1 MSFPINPILN
11 QIYNYP
17 SSGVSYRWDGEKW
30 TSHSTTSASGVPVS
44 GPPGPSGPTGPV
56 GATGPVGPPGPPG
69 TSNTS
74 GPPGTNPGPPGS
86 TGATGPV
93 STNPGPP
100 GATGIGGPTGATGLT
115 GATGPISTVPGS
127 TGATGPSG
135 LPSTNPGPP
144 GSTGATGP
152 SGPAGGAG
160 VLVSDFGAVGNG
172 TTDDTTSIQ
181 NAINYAQARGMT
193 VELVGGKTYKI
204 TSTLTLQHGR
214 NISDGQVYHARLKGN
229 NATIYPV
236 ISSGSYAIKVVP
248 RCTFANRG
256 TGRGIAD
263 IQISGLVF
271 ENGTTSHALKI
282 GETGFWCDNF
292 SWSRLDNLT
301 VQNYSNTGGQIRFEE
316 CRHILC
322 HGLDLRQN
330 SLVIETKTANSFTG
344 DIMFYGC
351 EFASSEGALA
361 NASIPPLLI
370 KSAVLG
376 GECRGIHF
384 QDCQIYRSTTLLE
397 AVNGGT
403 VGDIWFGSCQ
413 FDGPSSQTGT
423 QAVKIS
429 STGSSSRIFQIHFV
443 SCYFVNYTSAAIHA
457 VASNNGSIIQ
467 LEINGGGM
475 NLISGNANAGQAVI
489 FCDFVFGVSI
499 RGMQFDAM
507 NATNLFTLT
516 SCTDVV
522 ITDNVLTNSQNN
534 VSYGVTIGG
543 AGTNRYS
550 IIGNI
555 LRTGVS
561 TINDYSN
568 GTLTRQVVYNIP

>member
-1 MSFPINPILN
+1 MAISFPLSPVLN
-11 QIYNYP
+11 QLYTIP
-17 SSGVSYRWDGEKW
+17 SSNITYRWDGEKW
-30 TSHSTTSASGVPVS
+30 TSYSTTAVSGVPVS
-44 GPPGPSGPTGPV
+44 GPPGPTGPSGPSGPS
-56 GATGPVGPPGPPG
+56 GPIGPPGPPG
-69 TSNTS
+69 TGTAS
-74 GPPGTNPGPPGS
+74 GPPGTNPGPPGP
-86 TGATGPV
+86 TGP
-93 STNPGPP
+93 
-100 GATGIGGPTGATGLT
+100 
-115 GATGPISTVPGS
+115 TGPISTVPGP
-127 TGATGPSG
+127 TGPTGPTGSNGPPGPSGPTGPSGLPGPSGPSGPSG

-144 GSTGATGP
+144 GPTGPTGP
-152 SGPAGGAG
+152 SGPAGGSG
-160 VLVSDFGAVGNG
+160 VLVSDFGAVGDG
-172 TTDDTTSIQ
+172 VTDDTTSIQ

-263 IQISGLVF
+263 IEISNIYF

-292 SWSRLDNLT
+292 AWSKLEDIT
-301 VQNYSNTGGQIRFEE
+301 VMNYATSGGEIRFEE

-322 HGLDLRQN
+322 SGIDLRQN
-330 SLVIETKTANSFTG
+330 TLVLETKLASSFTG

-351 EFASSEGALA
+351 EFASPNN
-361 NASIPPLLI
+361 NASVAPLKLR
-370 KSAVLG
+370 SAVNG
-376 GECRGIHF
+376 GEVRGIHF

-397 AVNGGT
+397 AVNGG
-403 VGDIWFGSCQ
+403 VIGDIWFGNCQ

-429 STGSSSRIFQIHFV
+429 SAGSSSRIFQIHFV

-457 VASNNGSIIQ
+457 VASNAGSILQ

-475 NLISGNANAGQAVI
+475 NLISGNSNAGQAVI

-499 RGMQFDAM
+499 RGVQFDAM
-507 NATNLFTLT
+507 NATNLLALT
-516 SCTDVV
+516 SCTDVIV
-522 ITDNVLTNSQNN
+522 TDNVLTNSQNN
-534 VSYGVTIGG
+534 VSYGVSIGG

-561 TINDYSN
+561 TINDYST